1 MDCGKVGA
9 LLLRLR
15 KEKSMTQKQVA
26 DHLNLSDKTISKW
39 ERGLGCPDVSV
50 LGELSQLFAVNIEQ
64 ILDGSIRPN
73 APEAGNLRR
82 LKLYVCPT
90 CGNVL
95 SATGHADIACC
106 GRRLPPLVAKPA
118 DEAHAPAVEDTDGQ
132 YYLTFAHE
140 MRKRH
145 YISFVAYVV
154 NERLVFVKLYPEQD
168 AAVYLPK
175 MSPGI
180 LLRKANKKLYYYCSM
195 HGLFVV

>member
-15 KEKSMTQKQVA
+15 KEKCMTQKQVA
-26 DHLNLSDKTISKW
+26 DSLNLSDKTISKW

-50 LGELSQLFAVNIEQ
+50 LGELSQLFGVNIEQ
-64 ILDGSIRPN
+64 ILDGSIRIN
-73 APEAGNLRR
+73 APEAGNLRHLR
-82 LKLYVCPT
+82 LYVCPT

-95 SATGHADIACC
+95 TATGNAEVACC
-106 GRRLPPLVAKPA
+106 GRRLPPLVPQPA

-132 YYLTFAHE
+132 YYLRIRHE
-140 MRKRH
+140 MQKSH

-168 AAVYLPK
+168 AAAYLPRLA
-175 MSPGI
+175 PGI
-180 LLRKANKKLYYYCSM
+180 LQRKANKKLYYYCSM